1 MDEAIRRTFF
11 RSIGTFLLGI
21 AGICAYSGNYIGA
34 LISGALGIL
43 FYVVK
48 DKLEE

>member
-21 AGICAYSGNYIGA
+21 AGICVMQMNYIGA
-34 LISGALGIL
+34 IIAGGLGIAFFL
-43 FYVVK
+43 IK